1 MVNAKDRSSIHT
13 KTSTNCSAKSQT
25 QLQWKLLQLLKGY
38 EELKLKSRITG
49 IYKKIQMSGCAF
61 TQTNLMLMSQYEF
74 CFACSEVQC
83 FVHYFFFFKFNTY
96 IECVGTAHKNK
107 HTIQP
112 VQSESNRNYLYEPDL
127 FSKSKSEHDQ
137 CCLILKSLCEISIY
151 FMLQCTDLQ
160 WLDYANITKLRT
172 FLRVLSTLAV
182 QFETEQSLYEKLEC
196 ESCHVDWGSAPRYQT

>member
-83 FVHYFFFFKFNTY
+83 FVHYFFFLSSTPILN
-96 IECVGTAHKNK
+96 VLGP
-107 HTIQP
+107 HTKTNIQYSQCSLNQTEIIYMNQIFS
-112 VQSESNRNYLYEPDL
+112 VNQNQSMTS
-127 FSKSKSEHDQ
+127 
-137 CCLILKSLCEISIY
+137 
-151 FMLQCTDLQ
+151 
-160 WLDYANITKLRT
+160 
-172 FLRVLSTLAV
+172 VV
-182 QFETEQSLYEKLEC
+182 
-196 ESCHVDWGSAPRYQT
+196 